1 MEYFY
6 LFACLIFILAILSWQ
21 STSLSVKLALIMISL
36 VPSSMAF
43 EGLISESGIY
53 IYDIYLLAFLPV
65 FLEKKKLSI
74 IFNNR
79 LTRRAAL
86 VIIIL
91 TVYFLIAILDN
102 SGVNKYILRD
112 ARLILLLIYCIICL
126 KFCSLNFSQSL
137 INKIIIAFNFFHL
150 IAYFLFTNGVLGFK
164 NEYYENNSFR
174 YFGLATYLASIYF
187 IIATLTRQWSNK
199 NDNKLFYLAYSL
211 CLITILIAG
220 YRMLIVAV
228 LFAVL
233 IGEKITIKR
242 LTLISILSFLLA
254 YSFIQYSIANNV
266 TRVTENLSFEGVVG
280 QFMIRFEPS
289 FVYFQNINFTN
300 ILFGYGFGS
309 TFYIPWFEYQGLDT
323 FHNVVDST
331 YITLFVKFGLFS
343 IFYLYIFFKL
353 ITVKFS
359 KRLSRAL
366 VVFFLISMVTFPL
379 VYHGTLSIVIL
390 FLAIN
395 PKK

>member
-6 LFACLIFILAILSWQ
+6 LFACLIFIIAILSWQ
-21 STSLSVKLALIMISL
+21 STSLSVKLALIMISI

-53 IYDIYLLAFLPV
+53 IYDIYLLAFLP
-65 FLEKKKLSI
+65 FLLDKKKLSI
-74 IFNNR
+74 IFNNP
-79 LTRRAAL
+79 LTRRTAL
-86 VIIIL
+86 VIL
-91 TVYFLIAILDN
+91 VLLVYFLIAVLANNGI
-102 SGVNKYILRD
+102 NKYILRD
-112 ARLILLLIYCIICL
+112 ARLILLLLYCIICL
-126 KFCSLNFSQSL
+126 KFYFLSFSQSE
-137 INKIIIAFNFFHL
+137 INKIVIAFNVFHL
-150 IAYFLFTNGVLGFK
+150 ISYFLFTSGALGFK

-174 YFGLATYLASIYF
+174 YFGLATYIASIYF

-199 NDNKLFYLAYSL
+199 NDNKFFYLAYSL

-220 YRMLIVAV
+220 YRMLLVAV
-228 LFAVL
+228 LFAIL
-233 IGEKITIKR
+233 FGEKITIKR
-242 LTLISILSFLLA
+242 LTLVSVLSFLLG

-266 TRVTENLSFEGVVG
+266 TRVTENLSLDGIIG

-289 FVYFQNINFTN
+289 FVYFENINFVN
-300 ILFGYGFGS
+300 VLFGYGFGS

-366 VVFFLISMVTFPL
+366 MIFFLISMVTFPL
-379 VYHGTLSIVIL
+379 VYHGTLSIVVL